1 MVYLSPKQRRVM
13 EDYGIEHK
21 DYLSEWREL
30 MRHKPDEVLESW
42 TDFDGEEFVRTVED
56 RRYSVAGIFAIE
68 GWPVP
73 PSMDKYII

>member
-1 MVYLSPKQRRVM
+1 MEREYL
-13 EDYGIEHK
+13 
-21 DYLSEWREL
+21 LEWREL
-30 MRHKPDEVLESW
+30 MAKDPSEVLEAW
-42 TDFDGEEFVRTVED
+42 TEWDGEYRVITVED